1 MRKGDI
7 VRKRALIN
15 FPGLIG
21 PYMRIEYIEEN
32 RLYCG
37 VLNNDAPNVMLL
49 KDRAIVV
56 SHQCLQ
62 IPDKKLRELVEKQA
76 KGAEF
81 QTLTHPLTERWI
93 KVQKDV
99 PRIIKLYS
107 NKGNEFYFKL
117 FFVDIIRSL
126 RENVVRI
133 VLQKL

>member
-1 MRKGDI
+1 MKKGDI
-7 VRKRALIN
+7 VRKKPPYL
-15 FPGLIG
+15 PPIG
-21 PYMRIEYIEEN
+21 PYLRVEYIEQN

-37 VLNNDAPNVMLL
+37 VLNSDTPNVMLF
-49 KDRAIVV
+49 KNRATVI

-76 KGAEF
+76 KGKEF
-81 QTLTHPLTERWI
+81 QTLTHPLTKRWI
-93 KVQKDV
+93 EVHKDP

-117 FFVDIIRSL
+117 LVVDIKRSL

-133 VLQKL
+133 VLEKL